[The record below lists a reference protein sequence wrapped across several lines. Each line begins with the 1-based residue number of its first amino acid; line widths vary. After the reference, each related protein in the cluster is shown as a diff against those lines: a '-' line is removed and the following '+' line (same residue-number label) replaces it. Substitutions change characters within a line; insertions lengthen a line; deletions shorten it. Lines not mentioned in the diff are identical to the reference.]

1 MPFLDSFRVADN
13 RKVIESTSTVWKKS
27 AQGLSYPA
35 AADNS
40 LETSCWVFSGSFG
53 DENLA
58 FLHEN

>member
-1 MPFLDSFRVADN
+1 MPLLDSFRVADN
-13 RKVIESTSTVWKKS
+13 RKVIESTSTVWEKS
-27 AQGLSYPA
+27 AQALSYLA

-40 LETSCWVFSGSFG
+40 PETGCLVFSGSFR